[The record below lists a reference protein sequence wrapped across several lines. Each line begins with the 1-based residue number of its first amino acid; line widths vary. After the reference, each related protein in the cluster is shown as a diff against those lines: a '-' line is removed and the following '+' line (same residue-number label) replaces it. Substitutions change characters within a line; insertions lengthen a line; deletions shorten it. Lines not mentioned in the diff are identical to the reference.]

1 MIEIKPNVLTPYIET
16 KYIYNLR
23 KNLRA
28 DRLDFPNFDENTYT
42 KDTVIKAGF
51 GMFVQGSYE
60 SNETFYTLK
69 CSSGII
75 LPTQNDENDALDII
89 KLSIGYRVFISIDK
103 KDVDT
108 SDGLAGISVNAS
120 NGKYNVQKI
129 IVGYGLGQIEGGE
142 ALLTK
147 LIKEVNKDKKDI
159 TLYKIKHAMDEL
171 TFCIVEFIK
180 ESKKGKINDDG
191 NKTYPIIE
199 TDVSSYNLKKV

>member
-108 SDGLAGISVNAS
+108 SDGLAGILVNAS